1 MRADRQRLGAAR
13 DVKRPIPDPDRCGST
28 FAAHALGGWRPL
40 EDLDLK
46 LLSTRQRLL
55 ASSIMCGLAAAA
67 WADTAAAQSGGDTA
81 EVGEIVVTGSRI
93 RRDTFNAPQ
102 PLSVVTAEAIRE
114 SGNTSIGDILLEQPN
129 INPATNS
136 QNSSTTLFLAGQTR
150 ADIRGI
156 GPTRTL
162 VLMDGRRLPFS
173 DASSPAVDLNTIPS
187 LMVERIETIAG
198 GASAVYGS
206 EAISGVVNFIMKK
219 EQDGLEIDVQGGIAE
234 EGDGEEFRTGFNWG
248 SKYLDGRLNV
258 LIGGEYAKQDKIMQ
272 KDRDWAYP
280 GIRRDTRQTPQTIIP
295 NSRSN
300 NSPYA
305 VFQLTGGAL
314 GTARAV
320 ALDIRN
326 PTNVVRLSAACS
338 TPTVQPD
345 CQDESLP
352 YSTFFNALQGKSDRA
367 VLRTYVDYK
376 LTDTWK
382 TFLDATYVKAGG
394 YGIFVPAFS
403 SAPGGGTMPV
413 VLRGDNAYLNG
424 AGATAAALRAEW
436 TAAGKPFTQ
445 ASTAQVGKIWDEFGY
460 RNVKSEREQVR
471 VAGGFEGKFQTF
483 GRDVNVDGYAQY
495 SELSGTTISY
505 NVPNIARVQ
514 QATDAVVLNGQVVCR
529 DAGARAAGCTPWDLV
544 NGPSREAIL
553 WTNANSATDQ
563 KVKQTVAGLNF
574 ATNLFDL
581 PAGPVGVAFGAEYR
595 KEESSFVQDALG
607 ATGAL
612 FFNAIGTRS
621 GEYSVKDAYGEIR
634 IPILRDAPFAEELSL
649 ELAGR
654 VSDYSTIGG
663 ADQYRLHVEWA
674 PVKDIRFRA
683 TESTA
688 VRAPNIVELFAPQ
701 SRNFTTAAIDPC
713 DKDVFRTASAAQQAA
728 RRVTCA
734 AAIPGWNPA
743 TFISNFG
750 TGRSSL
756 PLLQGGN
763 PDLGPEKAHTYEYGV
778 VIQPRWI
785 PGFQASADFFKYNIT
800 NQVGLVAINT
810 LFQQLCY
817 DSADAYASNPFCA
830 QIQRDPT
837 GTNGG
842 AVPGGVVQVVLVN
855 QNVASVKV
863 EGWDYSMS
871 YGFHTEDVF
880 GQDFGDISLRVD
892 ATWMYRFAVQGLP
905 GQAYTQAANTMNN
918 GTPEWKGNA
927 SARWSYDKY
936 SFSWSTI
943 YVGSMISNS
952 AFAPGAITRYKTG
965 DYFRHD
971 ARVTYRV
978 NDQTTLRAG
987 VVNLFDRHPPQ
998 IPDNS
1003 IYTGTGTGSSQYD
1016 NRGRFFFVGAGMN
1029 F

>member
-1 MRADRQRLGAAR
+1 M
-13 DVKRPIPDPDRCGST
+13 T
-28 FAAHALGGWRPL
+28 TGG
-40 EDLDLK
+40 LDLK
-46 LLSTRQRLL
+46 SNSTRQRLL
-55 ASSIMCGLAAAA
+55 ATSIICGMAATA
-67 WADTAAAQSGGDTA
+67 WADTAAAQAAAGEA

-102 PLSVVTAEAIRE
+102 TLSVVTAQAIRE

-136 QNSSTTLFLAGQTR
+136 QNSSSTLFLAGQTR

-187 LMVERIETIAG
+187 LMIERIETIAG

-219 EQDGLEIDVQGGIAE
+219 QQDGLEIDLQGGIAE
-234 EGDGEEFRTGFNWG
+234 EGDGEEFRAGFNWG
-248 SKYLDGRLNV
+248 SKYFDDRLNV

-280 GIRRDTRQTPQTIIP
+280 GVRRDTRVTPQPIIP

-314 GTARAV
+314 GAARSV

-326 PTNVVRLSAACS
+326 PTNVVRLSPACS
-338 TPTVQPD
+338 TATVQPD
-345 CQDESLP
+345 CQDEALG
-352 YSTFFNALQGKSDRA
+352 YATFYTALQGKSDRA
-367 VLRTYVDYK
+367 VLRTFVDYK
-376 LTDTWK
+376 ITDSWK
-382 TFLDATYVKAGG
+382 AFVDATYVKANG

-424 AGATAAALRAEW
+424 PGATAAALRAEW
-436 TAAGKPFTQ
+436 AAAGKPFTQ
-445 ASTAQVGKIWDEFGY
+445 ASTAQVGKIWEEFGY
-460 RNVKSEREQVR
+460 RNVKSSREQTR

-483 GRDVNVDGYAQY
+483 GRDVNIDGYVQY
-495 SELSGTTISY
+495 SQLDGTTISY
-505 NVPNIARVQ
+505 NVPNVARVQ

-529 DAGARAAGCTPWDLV
+529 NAAARAAGCTPWDLV

-553 WTNANSATDQ
+553 WANANSTTDQ
-563 KVKQTVAGLNF
+563 TVKQTVGGLNF
-574 ATNLFDL
+574 ATSLFDL
-581 PAGPVGVAFGAEYR
+581 PAGPVGVAFGVEYR
-595 KEESSFVQDALG
+595 KEESEFVQDALG

-612 FFNAIGTRS
+612 FFNAIGTRA

-634 IPILRDAPFAEELSL
+634 IPLLRGAPFAEELSV

-663 ADQYRLHVEWA
+663 TDQYRLHAEWA
-674 PVKDIRFRA
+674 PFEDVRFRA
-683 TESTA
+683 TQSTA

-713 DKDVFRTASAAQQAA
+713 DRDVFRSANAAQQAA

-743 TFISNFG
+743 TFQSNFG
-750 TGRSSL
+750 VGRSSL

-763 PDLGPEKAHTYEYGV
+763 PDLGPETAHTYEYGV
-778 VIQPRWI
+778 VIQPRWV
-785 PGFQASADFFKYNIT
+785 PGLQVSADFFKYNIS
-800 NQVGLVAINT
+800 NQVGLVQINT
-810 LFQQLCY
+810 LLQNLCH
-817 DSADAYASNPFCA
+817 DSAQAYASNPFCG

-837 GTNGG
+837 GANGG

-863 EGWDYSMS
+863 EGWDYSAS
-871 YGFHTEDVF
+871 YGFRTEDVF
-880 GQDFGDISLRVD
+880 GQDFGDIALRID

-905 GQAYTQAANTMNN
+905 GQAYVQNANTMNN

-936 SFSWSTI
+936 SFQWNTLYI
-943 YVGSMISNS
+943 GSMISQS
-952 AFAPGAITRYKTG
+952 AVVPGAITRYKTG

-971 ARVTYRV
+971 ARVTYKL
-978 NDQTTLRAG
+978 NEQTLLRAG
-987 VVNLFDRHPPQ
+987 VINLFDKHPPS
-998 IPDNS
+998 IPDNN
-1003 IYTGTGTGSSQYD
+1003 IYNGIGTGSSQYD
-1016 NRGRFFFVGAGMN
+1016 NRGRFFFVGAGLN